1 MAGRHGHL
9 RGLATVFLT
18 TSGLPTVERLMMP
31 AIVLDSFTIGDGRLF
46 FIAGPCVIES
56 SQATLTMAADL
67 KKLAEKWEIPLIF
80 KSSYDK
86 ANRTSHRSF
95 RGPGLEEGLE
105 ILAAVRR
112 EYNLPVLSD
121 VHSVA
126 EVERAAKVLDV
137 LQIPAFLC
145 RQTDLIMAAAATG
158 KPINVK
164 KGQFMAPWD
173 MTNVVAKVH
182 AQGNRQVLLTERGTT
197 FGYNNLVVDM
207 RSLQLMRENGLV
219 VFDATHSV
227 QLPGGAG
234 ESSGGDRH
242 FVESLARAAVAVGVD
257 GVFLEVHHD
266 PERACCDGPNSL
278 ALADLEDVVRVLLAI
293 HDAVATQTGAKGS
306 R

>member
-1 MAGRHGHL
+1 
-9 RGLATVFLT
+9 
-18 TSGLPTVERLMMP
+18 MMP
-31 AIVLDSFTIGDGRLF
+31 AIVLDPFTIGDGRLF

-56 SQATLTMAADL
+56 GPATLAIAADL
-67 KKLAEKWEIPLIF
+67 KKLADKWQLPLIF

-105 ILAAVRR
+105 ILATVRR
-112 EYNLPVLSD
+112 EFNLPVLSD

-126 EVERAAKVLDV
+126 EVEQAAKVLDI

-145 RQTDLIMAAAATG
+145 RQTDLIMAAAGTG
-158 KPINVK
+158 KPVNVK

-207 RSLQLMRENGLV
+207 RSLQFMREHGLV

-234 ESSGGDRH
+234 ESSGGDRR
-242 FVESLARAAVAVGVD
+242 FVETLARAAVAVGVD
-257 GVFLEVHHD
+257 GVFLEVHND
-266 PERACCDGPNSL
+266 PEQARCDGPNSL
-278 ALADLEDVVRVLLAI
+278 PVAHMEGLVRVLLAI
-293 HDAVATQTGAKGS
+293 HDAVKS
-306 R
+306 SLDES

>member
-1 MAGRHGHL
+1 
-9 RGLATVFLT
+9 
-18 TSGLPTVERLMMP
+18 MP
-31 AIVLDSFTIGDGRLF
+31 AIVLDQFTIGDGRLF

-56 SQATLTMAADL
+56 GQAALAIAAEL
-67 KKLAEKWEIPLIF
+67 KKLADKWQFPLIF

-105 ILAAVRR
+105 ILATVRR
-112 EYNLPVLSD
+112 ECNLPVLSD

-126 EVERAAKVLDV
+126 EVEKAAKVLDI

-158 KPINVK
+158 KPVNLK

-182 AQGNRQVLLTERGTT
+182 AQGNRQVLLSERGTT

-207 RSLQLMRENGLV
+207 RSLQLMREHGLV

-257 GVFLEVHHD
+257 GVFLEVHND
-266 PERACCDGPNSL
+266 PEQARCDGPNSL
-278 ALADLEDVVRVLLAI
+278 PTNDIEDLVGVLLAI
-293 HDAVATQTGAKGS
+293 HGVVTPQTGAKGS
-306 R
+306 RLTR

>member
-1 MAGRHGHL
+1 
-9 RGLATVFLT
+9 
-18 TSGLPTVERLMMP
+18 MMP
-31 AIVLDSFTIGDGRLF
+31 AIVLDPFTIGDGRLF

-56 SQATLTMAADL
+56 SQATLTIAADL

-86 ANRTSHRSF
+86 ANRTSHNSF

-112 EYNLPVLSD
+112 EFNLPVLSD

-126 EVERAAKVLDV
+126 EVERAAKVLDI

-182 AQGNRQVLLTERGTT
+182 AQGNRQVLLSERGTT

-207 RSLQLMRENGLV
+207 RSLQLMREHGLV

-257 GVFLEVHHD
+257 GVFLEVHND
-266 PERACCDGPNSL
+266 PEQARCDGPNSL
-278 ALADLEDVVRVLLAI
+278 PTTDIEDLVRVLLAI
-293 HDAVATQTGAKGS
+293 HHAVKT
-306 R
+306 

>member
-1 MAGRHGHL
+1 
-9 RGLATVFLT
+9 
-18 TSGLPTVERLMMP
+18 MP
-31 AIVLDSFTIGDGRLF
+31 AIVLDPFIIGDGRLF

-56 SQATLTMAADL
+56 AQATLAIAADL
-67 KKLAEKWEIPLIF
+67 KKLADKWQIPLIF

-86 ANRTSHRSF
+86 ANRTSHESF
-95 RGPGLEEGLE
+95 RGPGPEEGLE
-105 ILAAVRR
+105 ILATVRR
-112 EYNLPVLSD
+112 EFSLPVLSD

-126 EVERAAKVLDV
+126 EVEEAAKVLDI

-145 RQTDLIMAAAATG
+145 RQTDLIMTAAATG
-158 KPINVK
+158 KPVNVK

-173 MTNVVAKVH
+173 MTNVVAKLH

-207 RSLQLMRENGLV
+207 RSLQLMREHGLV

-242 FVESLARAAVAVGVD
+242 FVETLARAAVAVGVD
-257 GVFLEVHHD
+257 GVFLEVHKD
-266 PERACCDGPNSL
+266 PEQARCDGPNSL
-278 ALADLEDVVRVLLAI
+278 ALADMEDVVRVLLAI
-293 HDAVATQTGAKGS
+293 HTAVSAQAGAKDS
-306 R
+306 RTTTKDTKNTKKD

>member
-1 MAGRHGHL
+1 
-9 RGLATVFLT
+9 
-18 TSGLPTVERLMMP
+18 MP
-31 AIVLDSFTIGDGRLF
+31 AIVLDPFTIGDGRLF

-56 SQATLTMAADL
+56 GQATLAIAAEL
-67 KKLAEKWEIPLIF
+67 KKLADKWELPLIF

-86 ANRTSHRSF
+86 ANRTSHMSF

-105 ILAAVRR
+105 ILATVRR
-112 EYNLPVLSD
+112 EFNLPVLSD

-126 EVERAAKVLDV
+126 EVEKAAKVLDI

-158 KPINVK
+158 KPVNVK

-207 RSLQLMRENGLV
+207 RSLQLMREHGLV

-257 GVFLEVHHD
+257 GVFLEVHSD
-266 PERACCDGPNSL
+266 PEQARCDGPNSL
-278 ALADLEDVVRVLLAI
+278 PITDIEDLVRILLAI
-293 HDAVATQTGAKGS
+293 HDAVKISVDEG
-306 R
+306 

>member
-1 MAGRHGHL
+1 MR
-9 RGLATVFLT
+9 
-18 TSGLPTVERLMMP
+18 P
-31 AIVLDSFTIGDGRLF
+31 IVLDQFVVGDGRLF

-56 SQATLTMAADL
+56 AEATLAVAADL
-67 KKLAEKWEIPLIF
+67 KKLADKWELPLIF

-86 ANRTSHRSF
+86 ANRTSHISF
-95 RGPGLEEGLE
+95 RGPGPEEGLE
-105 ILAAVRR
+105 ILATVRR
-112 EYNLPVLSD
+112 EFNLPVLSD

-126 EVERAAKVLDV
+126 EVEGAAEVLDI

-145 RQTDLIMAAAATG
+145 RQTDLVMAVAATG

-173 MTNVVAKVH
+173 MINVVAKLH
-182 AQGNRQVLLTERGTT
+182 AKGNRQVMLTERGTT

-207 RSLQLMRENGLV
+207 RSLQFMKEHGLV

-234 ESSGGDRH
+234 DSSGGDRH
-242 FVESLARAAVAVGVD
+242 FVGALARAAVATGAD

-266 PERACCDGPNSL
+266 PARARCDGPNSL
-278 ALADLEDVVRVLLAI
+278 AIADMEDLVEVLLKI
-293 HDAVATQTGAKGS
+293 HGAVKPS
-306 R
+306 LRKSE